1 MSAESIVDALY
12 SGVST
17 KPGECIEWASL
28 RALFDESARFVLR
41 TGAERTST
49 FDLDGWIDD
58 FQRFVTES
66 DVERRGFF
74 ERIVRREVTTFGD
87 IAHVLVLYEAGFP
100 GEERP
105 PRPGVDSIQLVREDG
120 NWRIVSILNELPR
133 DGRTL
138 PAVLT
143 D

>member
-17 KPGECIEWASL
+17 EPGERIDWTAL

-41 TGAERTST
+41 TGAETTST

-58 FQRFVTES
+58 FQRFVTKD

-74 ERIVRREVTTFGD
+74 ERIVRREATTFGD

-120 NWRIVSILNELPR
+120 HWRIVSILNELPR
-133 DGRTL
+133 DGRPL